1 MQRIRDINAVSDG
14 RQGNLD
20 AFEVLNLH
28 PGQAQRSLDRTRN
41 GNVLKIVYGAQ
52 HPERFQKDGLAY
64 PYLFDFEECACTQT
78 LRLVIVDQQPYEHI
92 RIDCDHR
99 KRSALPVT
107 VPATNFASNTCL
119 EVGQRFGLSSVLK
132 RPEDA
137 IDMRRWKRALRS
149 QQHPT
154 RGGLDDELRAFHPPV
169 LIAHRFR
176 KDDLS
181 F

>member
-1 MQRIRDINAVSDG
+1 MQRIRDIDAVSDD
-14 RQGNLD
+14 RQGKLD
-20 AFEVLNLH
+20 AFEVLDLH
-28 PGQAQRSLDRTRN
+28 PGQAQCSLDRTRN
-41 GNVLKIVYGAQ
+41 RNVLEIVYGAQ
-52 HPERFQKDGLAY
+52 HPERFQKYGLAY
-64 PYLFDFEECACTQT
+64 PYLFNFEDRACTRT

-92 RIDCDHR
+92 RIDCDHSKGR
-99 KRSALPVT
+99 GLLVT

-119 EVGQRFGLSSVLK
+119 EVGQRFGLSAVLK

-149 QQHPT
+149 QQHPI
-154 RGGLDDELRAFHPPV
+154 RGGLDDELRSFHPSV

-176 KDDLS
+176 KDDLP